1 MTVSTDQYSLGVG
14 GNSLSIVCVLS
25 VVFIRSYLGVRWCSI
40 ELSPLLRSF
49 GRAYWTLSWKR
60 DSLIDGFHLMLRH
73 AWRKGAS
80 VRTYTPQGS
89 KSGQDSFFV
98 DIFLQG
104 MKKLLLYVEKFLK
117 DALSPESSSLQC
129 MMSLSKGEVA
139 GEEKYLGG
147 R

>member
-1 MTVSTDQYSLGVG
+1 
-14 GNSLSIVCVLS
+14 
-25 VVFIRSYLGVRWCSI
+25 
-40 ELSPLLRSF
+40 
-49 GRAYWTLSWKR
+49 
-60 DSLIDGFHLMLRH
+60 
-73 AWRKGAS
+73 

-117 DALSPESSSLQC
+117 DALSPESYSLQC